1 MRSLLLRSLL
11 LRSLFPQS
19 LKFFVFLLASTV
31 CFAAQT
37 DRIAGP
43 IDATPAISLA
53 KSLHPKAQPQ
63 NDLGAIDPS
72 FKLSYMTVFLAP
84 SASQQA
90 DLDQLLA
97 DQQNRSSI
105 NYHKWL
111 TPQQF
116 ADRFGLSQN
125 DLNKVSAWLE
135 GQGFEILSVGGGRN
149 AVNFSGTAAQ
159 VQRAFGTEI
168 HNYKVGEETHFANS
182 TPLMVPVA
190 LNGIVRS
197 VLGANSFLPRPAS
210 RRRQFAPRRSSHGDY
225 YDSTYVFPNFL
236 APGDLATIYDINS
249 LYNAST
255 PIDGTGQ
262 KLAIVGQTDIYL
274 ADINDF
280 RGGFGL
286 STIPFSTTATTG
298 SCTVNAS
305 GLVISPCDTTNL
317 QYVLVA
323 GSSDPLTTYGCGD
336 LGESDL
342 DIEWSGAVARNAQ
355 IVFVNAPV
363 TYPSGCNSNPSGL
376 GVFASLTAVI
386 NPSSGPVLAPV
397 VSMSYGNCEAQAQDL
412 ESLLQQGN
420 AEGVTIMNSSG
431 DVGSATCDFNPPN
444 SAPPY
449 SAAVNGLAVS
459 YPASSPEVTGVGGTE
474 ISLAD
479 DSYPNPSAFWSTTI
493 GPTGGTAVSYIPELG
508 WNDDEEFQLYCQNP
522 YSGDTFCSQGGSPK
536 VNGWV
541 PLTASSTAADVQED
555 IWISIGG
562 GGASN
567 CWTKTPQSMCSA
579 GFPQPTW
586 QQGLS
591 VANAP
596 TGLRYVPDVS
606 FFASPNFPGYIFCT
620 PQNAPTTITSTC
632 AVSISDAL
640 DTYESIVGGTSASS
654 PVFAGIVTLLN
665 QYLGADGLGNINS
678 TLYELAK
685 TPANGAFHPVTS
697 GNNFVSCQGGTPA
710 GFPSEI
716 KCPGATGSVGTIG
729 FDASD
734 ADSATGYNL
743 VAGLGSVDVSK
754 LFAAWTATRSSS
766 SVTISSSATN
776 VYEGNGV
783 TFTATVVPAAG
794 VGSVTFS
801 TTNGSSTTVLGAA
814 VLNMPYPTAT
824 TGTATFAT
832 TALPTGSNSV
842 TATYDGDGSHNSSVS
857 AATTVTVTI
866 PFTMTPTPT
875 TLSVPAGQ
883 TASSTIT
890 ITPASGFT
898 GTVSFT
904 NSTASSVGSC
914 TAGLPTGALCSF
926 SPTSVTLDGIPA
938 HTVNVVVTI
947 ATAANMTLPSGAQTI
962 TVSGTSGN
970 ATVTTTVS
978 LTVTATNQSF
988 TLGDGQVATFT
999 TAVGGTAAV
1008 NVTVT
1013 GAGSPANFVTNNVTA
1028 LPITYTCTGSP
1039 SLTTSEISCQVS
1051 PGNGQPT
1058 SATAVTVSLVTTP
1071 KTNALRPVGGGNIAF
1086 VMLLPG
1092 LFGVLFAAG
1101 SRKRGVRLLSLVV
1114 VLGVSTMWMGACGG
1128 SSSNTQSNPGTP
1140 AGSYAVTINATTGGT
1155 NPLTAT
1161 LPVTLTVSQ

>member
-1 MRSLLLRSLL
+1 
-11 LRSLFPQS
+11 
-19 LKFFVFLLASTV
+19 
-31 CFAAQT
+31 
-37 DRIAGP
+37 
-43 IDATPAISLA
+43 
-53 KSLHPKAQPQ
+53 
-63 NDLGAIDPS
+63 
-72 FKLSYMTVFLAP
+72 
-84 SASQQA
+84 
-90 DLDQLLA
+90 
-97 DQQNRSSI
+97 
-105 NYHKWL
+105 
-111 TPQQF
+111 
-116 ADRFGLSQN
+116 
-125 DLNKVSAWLE
+125 
-135 GQGFEILSVGGGRN
+135 
-149 AVNFSGTAAQ
+149 
-159 VQRAFGTEI
+159 
-168 HNYKVGEETHFANS
+168 
-182 TPLMVPVA
+182 MVPAA

-197 VLGANSFLPRPAS
+197 VLGVNSFLPRPAS
-210 RRRQFAPRRSSHGDY
+210 RKRQFAPRRSSHGDY
-225 YDSTYVFPNFL
+225 YDNTFVFPNFL

-286 STIPFSTTATTG
+286 STIPSATTATTG
-298 SCTVNAS
+298 DCTVNAS
-305 GLVISPCDTTNL
+305 GLVISPCTTTNF

-342 DIEWSGAVARNAQ
+342 DIEWSGAIARKAQ

-363 TYPSGCNSNPSGL
+363 TYPSGCNGNPSGL

-386 NPSSGPVLAPV
+386 DPSSGPVLAPV

-431 DVGSATCDFNPPN
+431 DVGSATCDFSPPN
-444 SAPPY
+444 STQPF

-474 ISLAD
+474 VSLAD
-479 DSYPNPSAFWSTTI
+479 DSYPNPSSFWSTSN
-493 GPTGGTAVSYIPELG
+493 GANGGTAVSYIPELG
-508 WNDDEEFQLYCQNP
+508 WNDDVEFQQYCQNP
-522 YSGDTFCSQGGSPK
+522 FSGDTFCSEGGSPAVK
-536 VNGWV
+536 GWV
-541 PLTASSTAADVQED
+541 PLTATATAAQVQED

-567 CWTKTPQSMCSA
+567 CWTETPEGICSA
-579 GFPQPTW
+579 GFAQPTW

-591 VANAP
+591 VPSAP

-620 PQNAPTTITSTC
+620 PQNPPTTITSTC
-632 AVSISDAL
+632 AVSISDAI

-665 QYLGADGLGNINS
+665 QYLVVNGFQSTPGLGNVNPN
-678 TLYELAK
+678 LYHIA
-685 TPANGAFHPVTS
+685 AYNQSAFNQVKS
-697 GNNFVSCQGGTPA
+697 GTNTVYCEVGTPA
-710 GFPSEI
+710 AQPRSIQCPS
-716 KCPGATGSVGTIG
+716 GGSVG
-729 FDASD
+729 FNASN

-743 VAGLGSVDVSK
+743 VAGLGSVNANS
-754 LFAAWTATRSSS
+754 LALAWGELLTPTTT
-766 SVTISSSATN
+766 TIVPSTFSTD
-776 VYEGNGV
+776 EGNSV
-783 TFTATVVPAAG
+783 TFTATVTPSSATGTVNFYDN
-794 VGSVTFS
+794 GSKTSLGS
-801 TTNGSSTTVLGAA
+801 TTLSG
-814 VLNMPYPTAT
+814 
-824 TGTATFAT
+824 GTATFGT
-832 TALPTGSNSV
+832 SALPSGTNSV
-842 TATYDGDGSHNSSVS
+842 VGVYNGINASSTSSAVS
-857 AATTVTVTI
+857 INVIA
-866 PFTMTPTPT
+866 PYTMTPVPPS
-875 TLSVPAGQ
+875 LSVPAGQ
-883 TASSTIT
+883 TATTTIT
-890 ITPASGFT
+890 ITPVAGFT
-898 GTVSFT
+898 GTVNFSPT
-904 NSTASSVGSC
+904 TSPAGGC
-914 TAGLPTGALCSF
+914 TAGLPAGAVCSF
-926 SPTSVTLDGIPA
+926 SPTSVSLNGTTASTVTL
-938 HTVNVVVTI
+938 TI
-947 ATAANMTLPSGAQTI
+947 TTAANMALPSGAQAITI
-962 TVSGTSGN
+962 TGTDGST
-970 ATVTTTVS
+970 AVTTSVN
-978 LTVTATNQSF
+978 LTVTATNQTF
-988 TLGDGQVATFT
+988 TLGDGGVATFT
-999 TAVGGTAAV
+999 TAVGGTTAV
-1008 NVTVT
+1008 NLTVT
-1013 GAGSPANFVTNNVTA
+1013 GTNGFVVGSGSGATTA

-1039 SLTTSEISCQVS
+1039 SLSTSEISCQVS

-1058 SATAVTVSLVTTP
+1058 SATSVTVSLVTTP